1 MFVTLCVLM
10 RKDFTKR
17 VRALTTVEKA
27 IEGDFFI
34 IIRDKLLI
42 KASYFRQKNAHGS
55 TIKA

>member
-17 VRALTTVEKA
+17 VQALTTVEKA

-42 KASYFRQKNAHGS
+42 KASYFRQKKC
-55 TIKA
+55 TW